1 MRVPTYTRQTQPGSQ
16 RLVGPSGQG
25 GTPEAFGAGVGRG
38 VQVLAQGIGQLAA
51 VVTQQ
56 DEQVR
61 RFGALRKFSDF
72 QQQTNNMLTEM
83 SRAHDPTTGNFQ
95 DLAMSEYSKRE
106 QEFISQIDPEFQD
119 EFVVRLGDLKTG
131 LSSQALKF
139 QIENNDAFFRQGLS
153 DALNESKVALDQYN
167 TPEEFDAQLVRMQ
180 TMLEASGLTP
190 AEQQAELHRYQ
201 MELGKILY
209 KGQQLDKLYNND
221 ESASAIDTA
230 TEIIGAFNAATP
242 EEEEL
247 LAKQG
252 EQIAA
257 NAIGSL
263 DLWARL
269 PARARAALISLASDQ
284 GELPQAVVEAV
295 QSGDLENISEA
306 IRSLGGERRTQEADL
321 VLNPGATID
330 DNPRFARVTY
340 EDRLAIRADV
350 QRAYDAQV
358 TEATKAAKAA
368 NDSLVNDL
376 MVGLFDGTKGQI
388 DIDDAR
394 EAGVLTDITD
404 IEKAY
409 KLLDAKDSLTK
420 MVSEGLAMLAAGQ
433 EFNPSND
440 DHRKILNAMV
450 GEQGLKALYDKDS
463 DYVRDQLI
471 PIVDKGKD
479 IPTDVVGT
487 LRAMI
492 RSNDYSEMTWALD
505 TLAQLQQASPRAFGD
520 RVDAD
525 TESAVQLWQTR
536 KDFYT
541 PEEVSRLVN
550 GGKTQAERQQ
560 TEYLREEATKIL
572 RGPKAPVVKTELYK
586 QFNTGG
592 VFATGAPTPPGIQ
605 AQLEMD
611 YDELF
616 KDQYAL
622 YGDVEAASQ
631 AAIKLLSRNWGVT
644 SVGGGDTMSELGGML
659 DNSWGVIG
667 AGNKGRLMKFPPE
680 LAGYRPYSGSFDWME
695 KQLREEGILSPDAD
709 FQLVA
714 DETTASEVDAF
725 KRGNGPPPSY
735 LIIEMKDG
743 VYKEVRGADGLPI
756 RQFFDPAEEIMA
768 EDAAWRE
775 EQNMVTMQDLTLREL
790 RQAEGHSLET
800 AIPIPLDVLDQINET
815 FGFTQD
821 NGGGF

>member
-56 DEQVR
+56 DQQVR

-153 DALNESKVALDQYN
+153 DALGESKVALDQYN

-190 AEQQAELHRYQ
+190 AEQQAELRRYQ
-201 MELGKILY
+201 TELGKILY

-263 DLWARL
+263 DLWAQL

-330 DNPRFARVTY
+330 DDPRFAMVPY
-340 EDRLAIRADV
+340 EDRLALRADAL
-350 QRAYDAQV
+350 RTFELEA
-358 TEATKAAKAA
+358 TEAQKQDKAFR
-368 NDSLVNDL
+368 DSMVNQL

-394 EAGVLTDITD
+394 EAGILTDIED
-404 IEKAY
+404 IQKAY
-409 KLLDAKDSLTK
+409 KLLDDKSSAAK
-420 MVSEGLAMLAAGQ
+420 MVAEGLAKLAAGE
-433 EFNPSND
+433 EFNPSSD
-440 DHRKILNAMV
+440 DDRKILNAMV
-450 GEQGLKALYDKDS
+450 GKQGIKALYDRNS

-471 PIVDKGKD
+471 PIVEKGKD

-487 LRAMI
+487 LRSMI
-492 RSNDYSEMTWALD
+492 RSSDYAEMTWSLD
-505 TLAQLQQASPRAFGD
+505 TLAQLQQASPRAFSD

-525 TESAVQLWQTR
+525 TESAVRLWQTR
-536 KDFYT
+536 KDYYK
-541 PEEVSRLVN
+541 PEELSRLIN
-550 GGKTQAERQQ
+550 GGMTQAERQQ
-560 TEYLREEATKIL
+560 VNYMRDEASTIL
-572 RGPKAPVVKTELYK
+572 RGPKAPAARAALEKEF
-586 QFNTGG
+586 QTGYFG
-592 VFATGAPTPPGIQ
+592 QNASLPGMARVQ
-605 AQLEMD
+605 AQMQLE

-622 YGDVEAASQ
+622 YGNVEDASTN
-631 AAIKLLSRNWGVT
+631 AVALLKRVWGT
-644 SVGGGDTMSELGGML
+644 TQVGADGK
-659 DNSWGVIG
+659 V
-667 AGNKGRLMKFPPE
+667 MKYPPE
-680 LAGYRPYSGSFDWME
+680 QAGYRPIAGSFDWME
-695 KQLREEGILSPDAD
+695 RQLRKEGIIPEDAQ
-709 FQLVA
+709 FELVA
-714 DETTASEVDAF
+714 DETTEAEVDAF
-725 KRGNGPPPSY
+725 RRGEGPPASY
-735 LIIEMKDG
+735 LVITKQAG
-743 VYKEVRGADGLPI
+743 VYREVRGENGLPI
-756 RQFFDPAEEIMA
+756 RQFFDPTEDMRAD
-768 EDAAWRE
+768 DAAWRE
-775 EQNMVTMQDLTLREL
+775 EQNSVVQQDLTLREL

-800 AIPIPLDVLDQINET
+800 AIPIPLDVMEQINET
-815 FGFTQD
+815 FGFTQQE
-821 NGGGF
+821 GGGF